1 MTVSVGV
8 CGTMIEGYNEGWIDF
23 GGVAR
28 SAASA
33 GSHLKRFSRSSRAR
47 LMSAMGHADAT
58 CIIGL
63 VRFVLN
69 SGCRG
74 AERFPSLKLA
84 CKCYLR
90 RYLGPNEHHL
100 QKENLA

>member
-47 LMSAMGHADAT
+47 LMSAMGQKRT
-58 CIIGL
+58 LFTVPFYVC
-63 VRFVLN
+63 FTPE
-69 SGCRG
+69 SGHL
-74 AERFPSLKLA
+74 SA
-84 CKCYLR
+84 CAAGRIYECT
-90 RYLGPNEHHL
+90 P
-100 QKENLA
+100 